1 MYYIYGS
8 VRAIPTYRVY
18 RLHDYDFDGAFSYVY
33 MQRSLCMDAQ
43 EKIFDCNIQ
52 WNKCERKNNIVNIQL
67 IFMVAIRLLMFSA
80 GIGGGESKSMR
91 LAGGVSVDLL
101 MVDGPGAPFWPV
113 GGESAEVLSP
123 AEVPPWAEVWDDD
136 TEEPVSE
143 LLPAF
148 FLLLRLR
155 LRPLLGY
162 SFV

>member
-1 MYYIYGS
+1 
-8 VRAIPTYRVY
+8 
-18 RLHDYDFDGAFSYVY
+18 
-33 MQRSLCMDAQ
+33 
-43 EKIFDCNIQ
+43 
-52 WNKCERKNNIVNIQL
+52 
-67 IFMVAIRLLMFSA
+67 MVAIRLLMFSA

-123 AEVPPWAEVWDDD
+123 AEVPPWAEVWEAPWAEVCEDD

-148 FLLLRLR
+148 FLHLLRLR
-155 LRPLLGY
+155 LRPLLG
-162 SFV
+162 

>member
-1 MYYIYGS
+1 
-8 VRAIPTYRVY
+8 
-18 RLHDYDFDGAFSYVY
+18 
-33 MQRSLCMDAQ
+33 MDAQ

-52 WNKCERKNNIVNIQL
+52 WNKCERTNNIVILNIQL
-67 IFMVAIRLLMFSA
+67 IFRVAIRLLMFSA

-101 MVDGPGAPFWPV
+101 MVDSPGAPFRPV

-123 AEVPPWAEVWDDD
+123 AEVPPWAEVWEDD

-148 FLLLRLR
+148 FLLLLRLR

-162 SFV
+162 SFVQSSESM